1 METTLKQRLIGAVV
15 IIAIAVILIPMILD
29 DPGQQRPIELD
40 LEMPPEPEFIF
51 ESELPDL
58 QQLDDLPAAK
68 KNDVKQTPVD
78 EKVELETPGDVE
90 EMQISEAQASEAQAS
105 EAQTA
110 KAQTAEVPT
119 SDVVDAPIDHIKPNP
134 SLNTWV
140 VQAAAFG
147 DKDKALALQE
157 KLIAGNYPAFM
168 EKSVSGNK
176 AVYRVKVGPD
186 LNRDD
191 AEKLLAKIKKEYGL
205 TGIFVTSHP

>member
-68 KNDVKQTPVD
+68 KNDVKQAPVD
-78 EKVELETPGDVE
+78 EKVESETPGDVE
-90 EMQISEAQASEAQAS
+90 EMQISEAQASG
-105 EAQTA
+105 
-110 KAQTAEVPT
+110 AQTAEVPT
-119 SDVVDAPIDHIKPNP
+119 SDVVDAPVDHIKPNP

-186 LNRDD
+186 LNQGD
-191 AEKLLAKIKKEYGL
+191 AEKLLARIKKEYGL